1 MEKIPYINGGVYLF
15 NMKVIIS
22 ESRFNSVFSEWL
34 KKEKINLHILY
45 YGSDLSNQDGLVEKG
60 LVKFSQGDTPRNV
73 ERIGFSNGYIFVYK
87 KKDNELTFIKMSP
100 GITTLGGMFKVFP
113 PEMVEE
119 YFSEQVKA
127 YMYEYLNSNNS
138 KLFFN
143 KSV

>member
-1 MEKIPYINGGVYLF
+1 MKIILNESKF
-15 NMKVIIS
+15 NTI
-22 ESRFNSVFSEWL
+22 FSEWL

-45 YGSDLSNQDGLVEKG
+45 YGSDLSQQDGLVEKG
-60 LVKFSQGDTPRNV
+60 LVKFSQGDTPRNI
-73 ERIGFSNGYIFVYK
+73 ERIGFSNGHIFVYK
-87 KKDNELTFIKMSP
+87 KKDNELTFIRMSP
-100 GITTLGGMFKVFP
+100 GVTSLGGMFKIFP

-119 YFSEQVKA
+119 YFSEQVKE

>member
-1 MEKIPYINGGVYLF
+1 
-15 NMKVIIS
+15 MKVIIS

-100 GITTLGGMFKVFP
+100 GITTLGGMFKVVP

-119 YFSEQVKA
+119 
-127 YMYEYLNSNNS
+127 
-138 KLFFN
+138 
-143 KSV
+143 

>member
-1 MEKIPYINGGVYLF
+1 
-15 NMKVIIS
+15 MKVILN
-22 ESRFNSVFSEWL
+22 ESKFNTIFSDWL

-45 YGSDLSNQDGLVEKG
+45 YGSDLSQQDGLVEKG
-60 LVKFSQGDTPRNV
+60 LVKFSQGDTPRNI
-73 ERIGFSNGYIFVYK
+73 ERIGFSNGHIFVYK
-87 KKDNELTFIKMSP
+87 KKDNELTFIRMSP
-100 GITTLGGMFKVFP
+100 GVTSLGGMFKIFP

-119 YFSEQVKA
+119 YFSEQVKE

>member
-1 MEKIPYINGGVYLF
+1 
-15 NMKVIIS
+15 MKVILN
-22 ESRFNSVFSEWL
+22 ESKFNTIFSEWL
-34 KKEKINLHILY
+34 EKEKINLHILY
-45 YGSDLSNQDGLVEKG
+45 YGSDLSQQDGLVEKG
-60 LVKFSQGDTPRNV
+60 LVKFSQGDTPRNI
-73 ERIGFSNGYIFVYK
+73 ERIGFSNGHIFVYK

-100 GITTLGGMFKVFP
+100 GVTSLGGMFKIFP

-119 YFSEQVKA
+119 YFSEQVKE

>member
-1 MEKIPYINGGVYLF
+1 
-15 NMKVIIS
+15 
-22 ESRFNSVFSEWL
+22 
-34 KKEKINLHILY
+34 
-45 YGSDLSNQDGLVEKG
+45 
-60 LVKFSQGDTPRNV
+60 
-73 ERIGFSNGYIFVYK
+73 
-87 KKDNELTFIKMSP
+87 MSP

-119 YFSEQVKA
+119 YFSEQVKE